1 VLGAGTCLKSS
12 DAPVEAGKAVS
23 RVIMRTKTMAKE
35 QPHMESASQ
44 PTSFLLARSCSIT
57 SSLPAAKVMHPSAAS
72 CAGLSCSNVV
82 SGRTPMWAAVT
93 PACAAQGRGGVT
105 HYRFTL

>member
-1 VLGAGTCLKSS
+1 MRREAGALSGACACLKSS

-23 RVIMRTKTMAKE
+23 RVIIRTKTMAKE

-57 SSLPAAKVMHPSAAS
+57 SSLPAANVMHPSAAL
-72 CAGLSCSNVV
+72 CAGPSCSPQWGAKRSQSN
-82 SGRTPMWAAVT
+82 A
-93 PACAAQGRGGVT
+93 
-105 HYRFTL
+105 